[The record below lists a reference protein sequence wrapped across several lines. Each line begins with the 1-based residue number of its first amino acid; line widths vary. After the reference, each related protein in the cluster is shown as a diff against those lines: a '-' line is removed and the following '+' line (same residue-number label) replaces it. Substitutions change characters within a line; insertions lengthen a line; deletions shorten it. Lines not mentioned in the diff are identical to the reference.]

1 MSKPTILLIVMLL
14 MGSLASSAMAQED
27 SLLPHGVVVGENG
40 GCSGNISGLQ
50 IQKDGKILVSAT
62 SFINNHD
69 QSLLIRRNADGS
81 TDQTFGKAEIVTTET
96 LTKELPGY
104 SVYSKGLILQ
114 EDGKAVMAAVAQPPE
129 HHPRSG
135 RYNDDVL
142 VIRYNADGL
151 LDKSFNG
158 SGWIK
163 TDVNGTIDKVSGL
176 GLQKD
181 GKIIV
186 YGYSLNP
193 NILIDTYDFLVL
205 RYNKDGML
213 DRTFGEQG
221 KVLTRVRGMMWDAI
235 GMTGT
240 VQGDD
245 KILVGG
251 RVIEGYA
258 STDMAV
264 VRYMPNGKLDKTFGS
279 AGKVIKRFESEG
291 KYIRSEVHSIA
302 VQNDGKIIVG
312 VHSQL
317 MRYNSDGSLDGTF
330 GSGGALP
337 VKKSVTRMV
346 VQRDGKILFL
356 GGGYDKK
363 IYGIVI
369 GRINVDG
376 TPDTSFGRNGMAQLP
391 VWGEQIAI
399 QPNGKILVAARI
411 RTSESA
417 GKDCRGFRND
427 LMLFRLN
434 ADGRLDE
441 QFGAVSK

>member
-1 MSKPTILLIVMLL
+1 MSKQPLLLIVMLL
-14 MGSLASSAMAQED
+14 MGSLANSAMAQGD
-27 SLLPHGVVVGENG
+27 SVLPPGVVVGENG

-62 SFINNHD
+62 SFINNRDH
-69 QSLLIRRNADGS
+69 SILIRRNADGS
-81 TDQTFGKAEIVTTET
+81 IDQTFGKAGMVTTET
-96 LTKELPGY
+96 LTTELPGY

-114 EDGKAVMAAVAQPPE
+114 EDGKTVMAAVASPPE

-142 VIRYNADGL
+142 VIRYNPDGQ

-163 TDVNGTIDKVSGL
+163 KDVNGTIDKVSGL

-181 GKIIV
+181 GKIVV

-205 RYNKDGML
+205 RYNRDGTL

-221 KVLTRVRGMMWDAI
+221 KVLTRVRGVMWDSI
-235 GMTGT
+235 GMTGV

-245 KILVGG
+245 KILIGG
-251 RVIEGYA
+251 RVVEGYA

-264 VRYMPNGKLDKTFGS
+264 VRYMPNGKLDRTFGS
-279 AGKVIKRFESEG
+279 AGKVIKRFDSGG

-312 VHSQL
+312 VHSKL

-330 GSGGALP
+330 GSGGAMP
-337 VKKSVTRMV
+337 VNKPVTIMV
-346 VQRDGKILFL
+346 VQRDGEILFL
-356 GGGYDKK
+356 GGGFDKK
-363 IYGIVI
+363 IYGVII
-369 GRINVDG
+369 GRLNVDG
-376 TPDTSFGRNGMAQLP
+376 TPDTSFGCNGITKIP

-399 QPNGKILVAARI
+399 QQNGKILVAARI
-411 RTSESA
+411 RTSETA

-427 LMLFRLN
+427 LVLFRLN
-434 ADGRLDE
+434 ADGKLDE
-441 QFGAVSK
+441 TFGSGSK